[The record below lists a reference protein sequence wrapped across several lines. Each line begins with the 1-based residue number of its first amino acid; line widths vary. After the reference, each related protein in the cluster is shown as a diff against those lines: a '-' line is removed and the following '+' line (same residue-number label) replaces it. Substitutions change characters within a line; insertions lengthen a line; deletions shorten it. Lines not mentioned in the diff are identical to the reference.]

1 MNSYFYLKIKK
12 LIFYLIILNFNFI
25 YFSHADNIKE
35 FKIQG
40 NDRVSNETRECFQ
53 NLILIKINDKIL
65 NDAIKE
71 LYYTDYFETITL
83 KNINGIILIDV
94 KENPIIQNIE
104 INGTDNNKILE
115 KLKDITIKTE
125 KYPFV
130 ENKISDQVNL
140 LKNILNPTDI
150 IL

>member
-25 YFSHADNIKE
+25 QFSHADNIKE

-40 NDRVSNETRECFQ
+40 NDRVSNETIVMFSKL
-53 NLILIKINDKIL
+53 NLNQKINDKIL

-104 INGTDNNKILE
+104 INGIDNNKILE
-115 KLKDITIKTE
+115 KLKDITTKTE

-140 LKNILNPTDI
+140 LKIF
-150 IL
+150 